1 MAHAFAD
8 HAVEY
13 LHGPIIIMNQ
23 PRRYIWSEYVPYQA
37 LRTSALLRMLAARAI
52 TPIVAVTPPLL
63 EEAAGVV
70 LACRDAG
77 AGVGLW
83 PMLDDADGRWASAAN
98 AARFCAFAHQLID
111 TLDRHS
117 AHPDCLA
124 IDLEPPIER
133 LRQLVRGRLVP
144 PPVGRGRDAAAHYGS
159 LVAAIEARA
168 MTVLA
173 AVMPTAIVSPP
184 AVRRGWQHFFETPVD
199 AIPFGCVSGMVYTT
213 LLEGY
218 SRGVVGR
225 RDARVLLAR
234 LAGEARA
241 HLGGRAS
248 VSLGCVGTGALG
260 DERTFRSIDEL
271 ADDVAITRAAGVDHI
286 ALFNLD
292 GVLARGPAEAWL
304 DALVHTEPAAVM
316 PPATWR
322 ANALWHGLRLAGRV
336 ADLTLRTG
344 PAASRGAR

>member
-1 MAHAFAD
+1 M
-8 HAVEY
+8 
-13 LHGPIIIMNQ
+13 
-23 PRRYIWSEYVPYQA
+23 PYQA
-37 LRTSALLRMLAARAI
+37 LRAPALLGMLATRAI

-63 EEAAGVV
+63 DQAADVV

-77 AGVGLW
+77 AGIGLW

-98 AARFCAFAHQLID
+98 AARFCAFARALID
-111 TLDRHS
+111 ALDRRG
-117 AHPDCLA
+117 ARPDALA

-144 PPVGRGRDAAAHYGS
+144 PPSGRGRDAAAHYRA
-159 LVAAIEARA
+159 LVAAIEARGMA
-168 MTVLA
+168 VLA

-199 AIPFGCVSGMVYTT
+199 EIPFGRVSGMVYTS

-218 SRGVVGR
+218 SRGLVGR

-260 DERTFRSIDEL
+260 DERTFRSVDEL
-271 ADDVAITRAAGVDHI
+271 ADDVAIARAAGVDHI

-292 GVLARGPAEAWL
+292 GVLARAPAEAWL
-304 DALVHTEPAAVM
+304 DALVHTEPAADM

-322 ANALWHGLRLAGRV
+322 AAALWRCLRLAGR
-336 ADLTLRTG
+336 AAHLTLRA
-344 PAASRGAR
+344 PSR